1 MGRKDILKYQI
12 VPTQSGATSFDTKS
26 NPTCI
31 DYQDNVSLQ
40 VYWTGSLV
48 GVLKVFVSNDNINPK
63 LGQTVTNWSE
73 LDFGSTLTID
83 GTHTDMLININQN
96 PFSFIAIGYVA
107 TSGTGNITAQLT
119 SRMIGG

>member
-73 LDFGSTLTID
+73 LDFGSTLAVD

-96 PFSFIAIGYVA
+96 SFSFIAIGYVA

>member
-12 VPTQSGATSFDTKS
+12 VPTQSGATSFDTKL
-26 NPTCI
+26 NPTCL

-40 VYWTGSLV
+40 IYWTGSLV
-48 GVLKVFVSNDNINPK
+48 GEIQVFVSNDNVSPK
-63 LGQTVTNWSE
+63 LGQTVTNWSQ
-73 LDFGSTLTID
+73 LDFGSTLTVD

-96 PFSFIAIGYVA
+96 SFSFIAIGYVA